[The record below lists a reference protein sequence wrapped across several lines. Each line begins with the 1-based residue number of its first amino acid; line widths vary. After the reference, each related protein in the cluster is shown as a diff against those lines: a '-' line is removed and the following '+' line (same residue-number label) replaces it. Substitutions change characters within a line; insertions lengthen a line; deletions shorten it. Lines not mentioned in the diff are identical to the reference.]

1 MGGGLWP
8 SRCIEGCGSLKIL
21 ALKIK
26 KSSLFKMDSF
36 PKETHRYAFAMVHAA
51 RTMPI
56 DMAEELDHIRE
67 LRFILQYQELRK
79 RINRRIT

>member
-1 MGGGLWP
+1 
-8 SRCIEGCGSLKIL
+8 
-21 ALKIK
+21 
-26 KSSLFKMDSF
+26 MDSF
-36 PKETHRYAFAMVHAA
+36 PKETHRYDFAMVHAA

-56 DMAEELDHIRE
+56 DMAEELDDIRE